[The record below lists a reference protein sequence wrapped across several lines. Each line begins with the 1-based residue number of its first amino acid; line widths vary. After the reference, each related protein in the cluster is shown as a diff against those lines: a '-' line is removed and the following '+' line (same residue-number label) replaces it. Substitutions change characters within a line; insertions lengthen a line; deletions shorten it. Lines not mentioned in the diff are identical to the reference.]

1 MKQYVEE
8 LHERCET
15 KTDNEAR
22 NEVCVTMSEKVDD
35 VQHETSEEK
44 RKQKEESLETGR
56 LRESTILDNQVNRKE
71 LKKRGRIFRFTV
83 DADTSSGEG
92 DERRVVAQRVRKR
105 AKFQKSCFDC
115 MFRCDE
121 NTGKT
126 LAFFGQGKSDESC
139 AQHGGSS
146 EVDGRLG
153 MSKADGR
160 APRSRIGVRGHHRD
174 IGQRSGVDKLDR
186 VTEDTESDE
195 E

>member
-1 MKQYVEE
+1 MEE

-35 VQHETSEEK
+35 VQHEKLEEE
-44 RKQKEESLETGR
+44 RKQEKESLEPGR
-56 LRESTILDNQVNRKE
+56 LRENTILDNQVNRKE

-83 DADTSSGEG
+83 GADTASGEEN
-92 DERRVVAQRVRKR
+92 ERRTVAQRVRKR
-105 AKFQKSCFDC
+105 DKVQKSCLDY

-121 NTGKT
+121 KTGKT
-126 LAFFGQGKSDESC
+126 LAFFGQRKSDESC
-139 AQHGGSS
+139 AQQGGSS
-146 EVDGRLG
+146 QVDGRLG
-153 MSKADGR
+153 MSKADGM
-160 APRSRIGVRGHHRD
+160 APGSRIGVRGHHRD